1 MPQKI
6 AVLDYGMGNHFSVVK
21 RLLKFDCDAYTCNSI
36 NGIIKA
42 DKIILPGVGHFG
54 KAVDNIR
61 KLGISEILNEA
72 VLEHKKPILGIC
84 LGMQLMAKCSEEGNS
99 EGLGWFDAKVVR
111 FNISDYLSFKIPH
124 IGWNTVEIKK
134 DSALLKNIPNN
145 SEFYFVHAYHMQ
157 TNINQDILGIS
168 NYAYPFV
175 SALEKDNIFGV
186 QFHPEKSHEI
196 GNTLLENFTKL

>member
-1 MPQKI
+1 
-6 AVLDYGMGNHFSVVK
+6 
-21 RLLKFDCDAYTCNSI
+21 
-36 NGIIKA
+36 
-42 DKIILPGVGHFG
+42 
-54 KAVDNIR
+54 
-61 KLGISEILNEA
+61 
-72 VLEHKKPILGIC
+72 
-84 LGMQLMAKCSEEGNS
+84 MQLMAKYSEEGNS